1 MGTFSSLWFTCLID
15 KAFAVFFVQHCC
27 NQGPSQWQ
35 VNWHSNAFSQRNC
48 SLWSGWTEH
57 CQVPPQS
64 WLCVSAWCYKQAV
77 VYSDL
82 KPTGNEATSSL
93 FLYPWPPVKLWGN
106 IWIYSSVFQQHEIR
120 SRFVSFFSYA
130 WCDCTDCLSCA
141 ASVRVCFIDSTVAA
155 ENTRMK

>member
-48 SLWSGWTEH
+48 SLWSGWTEL
-57 CQVPPQS
+57 CQVPPQG
-64 WLCVSAWCYKQAV
+64 WLRVSAWCYKQAV

-93 FLYPWPPVKLWGN
+93 FLYP
-106 IWIYSSVFQQHEIR
+106 
-120 SRFVSFFSYA
+120 
-130 WCDCTDCLSCA
+130 
-141 ASVRVCFIDSTVAA
+141 
-155 ENTRMK
+155 